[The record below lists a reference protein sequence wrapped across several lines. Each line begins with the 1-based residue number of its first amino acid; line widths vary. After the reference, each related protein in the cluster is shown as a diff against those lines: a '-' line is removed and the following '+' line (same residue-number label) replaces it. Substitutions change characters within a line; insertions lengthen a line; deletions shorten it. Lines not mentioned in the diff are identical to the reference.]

1 MIKESI
7 TVFFPL
13 YNDEATVEKLVNDT
27 LSLLESIANEYELIL
42 VNDGSIDNTG
52 AICSRLANE
61 NAKIKVIQHER
72 NKGYGAALKAGFTN
86 ATKELVFYT
95 DGDGQYNV
103 KELSELLPYIHEADV
118 VTGYKIKR
126 SDPIYRKVLGK
137 VYHWI
142 AKFFFNLKVK
152 DIDCD
157 FRLLKRSIFNNITLE
172 SDSGVI
178 CVEMM
183 KKIQGAGYR
192 IKEVPVHHYPRLS
205 GRSQFFRVKNI
216 LKVMVGLGEQWWKLV
231 ILKKYLD

>member
-27 LSLLESIANEYELIL
+27 LSLLESITDDYELIL

-52 AICSRLANE
+52 VICSRLANK
-61 NAKIKVIQHER
+61 NAKIKVIQHEK

-103 KELSELLPYIHEADV
+103 KELAGLLPYIQEADV

-126 SDPIYRKVLGK
+126 NDPFYRRILGRI
-137 VYHWI
+137 YHWT
-142 AKFFFNLKVK
+142 AKFIFSLKVR

-157 FRLLKRSIFNNITLE
+157 FRLLRRSIFNNITLE

-178 CVEMM
+178 CLEMI
-183 KKIQGAGYR
+183 KKIQNAGYK
-192 IKEVPVHHYPRLS
+192 IKEVPVHHYPRIS

-231 ILKKYLD
+231 ILQKYWD

>member
-7 TVFFPL
+7 SVFFPL
-13 YNDEATVEKLVNDT
+13 YNDEATVEKLVNDAT
-27 LSLLESIANEYELIL
+27 SLLKTTADDYEVIL

-52 AICSRLANE
+52 EICNRLANE
-61 NAKIKVIQHER
+61 NAKINVIHHEK

-95 DGDGQYNV
+95 DGDGQYDV
-103 KELSELLPYIHEADV
+103 KELSKLLPYIHEADV

-126 SDPIYRKVLGK
+126 NDPFYRRILGRI
-137 VYHWI
+137 YHWT
-142 AKFFFNLKVK
+142 ARFLFCLRVK

-157 FRLLKRSIFNNITLE
+157 FRLLRRSIFNNITLE

-183 KKIQGAGYR
+183 KKIQSAGYK
-192 IKEVPVHHYPRLS
+192 IKEVPVHHYPRIS
-205 GRSQFFRVKNI
+205 GRSQFFRAKNI
-216 LKVMVGLGEQWWKLV
+216 LKVMAGLCKQWWKLV
-231 ILKKYLD
+231 ILQRYLG

>member
-27 LSLLESIANEYELIL
+27 LSLLKSITNDYELIL

-52 AICSRLANE
+52 AICSRLANK
-61 NAKIKVIQHER
+61 NAKIRVIQHEK

-95 DGDGQYNV
+95 DGDGQYDV
-103 KELSELLPYIHEADV
+103 KELAGLLPYIHEVDV

-126 SDPIYRKVLGK
+126 SDPVYRKVLGK
-137 VYHWI
+137 IYHWT
-142 AKFFFNLKVK
+142 AKFLFSLRVK

-157 FRLLKRSIFNNITLE
+157 FRLLRRSIFNNITLE

-183 KKIQGAGYR
+183 KKIQNAGYK
-192 IKEVPVHHYPRLS
+192 IKEVSVHHYPRTS

-216 LKVMVGLGEQWWKLV
+216 FRVMTGL
-231 ILKKYLD
+231 